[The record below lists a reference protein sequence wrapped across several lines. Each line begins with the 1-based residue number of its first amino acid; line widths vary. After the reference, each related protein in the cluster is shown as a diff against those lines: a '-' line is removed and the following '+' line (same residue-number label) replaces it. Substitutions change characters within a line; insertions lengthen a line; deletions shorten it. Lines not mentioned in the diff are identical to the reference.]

1 MTNKL
6 EQALQ
11 DIEQLP
17 AEVQDIIAK
26 MIEREI
32 EWWKI
37 NSEFTKDDLINPK
50 EKAKNS
56 QGS

>member
-1 MTNKL
+1 MTSKL
-6 EQALQ
+6 EQVLQ

-50 EKAKNS
+50 DKAKNT
-56 QGS
+56 QGN